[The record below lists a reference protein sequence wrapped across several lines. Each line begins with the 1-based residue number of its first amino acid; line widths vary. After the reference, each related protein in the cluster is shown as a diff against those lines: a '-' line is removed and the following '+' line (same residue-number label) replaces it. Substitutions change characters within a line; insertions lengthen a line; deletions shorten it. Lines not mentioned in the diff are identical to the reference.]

1 MMFSWRTPVFN
12 LCVPG
17 KDIRQFIVF
26 RKHKWPIPNKLA
38 SVPVRQLKRFQYLG
52 KGMRN
57 HKIEI
62 PIKKRTAEQCG
73 AFFVEL
79 K

>member
-1 MMFSWRTPVFN
+1 MSDAVIDKSHRFEV
-12 LCVPG
+12 
-17 KDIRQFIVF
+17 
-26 RKHKWPIPNKLA
+26 A
-38 SVPVRQLKRFQYLG
+38 EKRFQYFG

-57 HKIEI
+57 QNKIEI

>member
-1 MMFSWRTPVFN
+1 MGISDAGTDKSHRFEV
-12 LCVPG
+12 
-17 KDIRQFIVF
+17 
-26 RKHKWPIPNKLA
+26 A
-38 SVPVRQLKRFQYLG
+38 EKRFQYLG
-52 KGMRN
+52 KGMKN